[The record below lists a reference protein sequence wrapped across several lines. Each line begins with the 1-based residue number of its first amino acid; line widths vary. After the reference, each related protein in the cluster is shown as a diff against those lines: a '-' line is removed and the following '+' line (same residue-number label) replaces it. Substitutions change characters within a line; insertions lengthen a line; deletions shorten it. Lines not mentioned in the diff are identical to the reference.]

1 MAIERISLYDPTL
14 NDDELWNLRFA
25 FWRTIEDLLSPGY
38 FPEFAFGGSI
48 VDENATNMANYV
60 LIPQRDTPPPFAQG
74 VYYQEPNPGVITP
87 LNSKPDDW
95 DEAYYTDYYTATQG
109 FCILTEGESTKNVFN
124 ALGNGCGVTMLHYGQ
139 STTRYFGKLQAAGN
153 QWYAAYKAKHGIM
166 IVVRDVVNDVDSGV
180 IIIAKT
186 NNGDLA
192 ILNKEAGE
200 YKRYVGV
207 DVNVWSMADDIEC
220 DNVCITFMPKHA
232 SGVANASDGQVTQT
246 VLCPIPTHPSAG
258 TISYL
263 KGVYA
268 LPWSQYRESIGE
280 MHING
285 ATYLSNGYYAI
296 LDE

>member
-25 FWRTIEDLLSPGY
+25 FWRTIEDFLSPGY
-38 FPEFAFGGSI
+38 FPEFIYGSQI
-48 VDENATNMANYV
+48 LDENGQWIDDYV
-60 LIPQRDTPPPFAQG
+60 LIPQRESPPPFVDG
-74 VYYQEPNPGVITP
+74 VYYQESGITSYSV
-87 LNSKPDDW
+87 LHSKPSDW
-95 DEAYYTDYYTATQG
+95 DDEYYTKYYVSAQG
-109 FCILTEGESTKNVFN
+109 FLILTEGADPKRIFN
-124 ALGNGCGVTMLHYGQ
+124 ALGNGCGVTVLNYGQ
-139 STTRYFGKLQAAGN
+139 NTARYFGKLTAEAN
-153 QWYAAYKAKHGIM
+153 QWYEAYKAKHGIM
-166 IVVRDVVNDVDSGV
+166 IVIRDVVHEVDSGV
-180 IIIAKT
+180 IIFAKT

-192 ILNKEAGE
+192 ILSKEAGE

-232 SGVANASDGQVTQT
+232 SGVANTSDGQVTQT

-285 ATYLSNGYYAI
+285 AAYISNGYYAI